1 MAFRVAPAVATITG
15 GIAAGIRAR
24 PKMLGAVALAVFVLS
39 LVLPVIVLSV
49 ARKPVDYFTFNPW
62 LSRLPEYL
70 ASGHEPLRR
79 KVAFLSQMAILW
91 FSADNPV
98 EGVEWGFILD
108 VPSLGRLIFTSLLF
122 GVYFALWFHRR
133 DQARHCGWGAR
144 AGRHGGVAGTLTSV
158 LGVSTT
164 PCSVMGCG
172 VPVLPVV
179 GMAVTGVSSG
189 TLQFFASF
197 SRVAIAVVLVGTTAG
212 VVWLG
217 WLVGNG
223 QTMDRAEPVSGP
235 ARPSAGSSEL
245 TGDTPRDIR

>member
-1 MAFRVAPAVATITG
+1 MAFRLVQAIATTIR
-15 GIAAGIRAR
+15 GIAAGIRGQTKILA
-24 PKMLGAVALAVFVLS
+24 AVALAAFVLS
-39 LVLPVIVLSV
+39 LVLPVIVLSA

-70 ASGHEPLRR
+70 ASADEPLGR

-108 VPSLGRLIFTSLLF
+108 VPSLGQLLLTSLLF

-133 DQARHCGWGAR
+133 DQTWHCGWGAR

-164 PCSVMGCG
+164 PCSVLGCG

-217 WLVGNG
+217 WLIGNG
-223 QTMDRAEPVSGP
+223 QTMDQAEPVSEHRSSKAGGP
-235 ARPSAGSSEL
+235 PGVL
-245 TGDTPRDIR
+245 N